1 MQWNNQK
8 NAGFSS
14 ANSTWLPVN
23 NDVENRNVLQQKN
36 EKTSLL
42 NVYQT
47 LNRLRKENNAI
58 HSGNIEIINTGNKN
72 ILAFLRTCEDEKLL
86 VLLNFSKSKITNN
99 ISQPIKE
106 VVFSITNKKTFDGIL
121 DGFDGVILKI

>member
-1 MQWNNQK
+1 
-8 NAGFSS
+8 
-14 ANSTWLPVN
+14 
-23 NDVENRNVLQQKN
+23 
-36 EKTSLL
+36 LL